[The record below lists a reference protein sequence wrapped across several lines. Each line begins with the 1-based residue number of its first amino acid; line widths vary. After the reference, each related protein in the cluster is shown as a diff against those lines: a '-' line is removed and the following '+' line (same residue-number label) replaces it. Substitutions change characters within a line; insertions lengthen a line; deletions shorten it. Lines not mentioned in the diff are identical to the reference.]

1 MSRKTELAAVVSTDE
16 ARFAEAYIEATLFL
30 GSRRGAAA
38 LAVKRAGL
46 TLVAE
51 LTGDPREAAE
61 IVGAKYLGRKSVKA
75 YIKELQ
81 QDIKE
86 RTALPWDRVLQEV
99 ERIALSNIGDFL
111 MPRVPGETGVPNADI
126 SGVPYEALSVLQ
138 SITHTP
144 TKFGVQTKVTMHDKM
159 SAIQTL
165 SRIHGKFLDNVN
177 MKLSID
183 DLDKLIATMQAQLAG
198 GS

>member
-30 GSRRGAAA
+30 GSKRGAAA

-46 TLVAE
+46 TLAAD
-51 LTGDPREAAE
+51 LTGDPREQAE
-61 IVGAKYLGRKSVKA
+61 VIGAKYLGRRSVQG

-86 RTALPWDRVLQEV
+86 RTTLPWDRVLQEV

-111 MPRVPGETGVPNADI
+111 KPREPGVTGVPDADI
-126 SGVPYEALSVLQ
+126 SGVPVEALSVIA

-144 TKFGVQTKVTMHDKM
+144 TKHGVSTKVQLHDKM